1 MSKAAPTEAKA
12 AAPAGPVH
20 GGTFSLALRLWA
32 QAYRVEILL
41 FVGCFV
47 VFAMFSGQRFL
58 RQSGAPHFV
67 YQAKAWLDGRQSI
80 DQDVLEAE
88 YPEDW
93 ACVRSVNGV
102 PTRCTPPRLA
112 SDTWYSSFPAFP
124 SAVMLPFVA
133 IHGYQLNDTSFGVII
148 AALAVALFYSTLRL
162 FREHEGTGRTIVE
175 DAGLALVLGFGTLF
189 FYAAIRGEVWF
200 SAEVMGVGLTA
211 LYLRNAVGARRPML
225 AGLFYSMAVLTRT
238 PLFFTGV
245 FFALEAIAPDKGHR
259 VEQLKAFFND
269 PRKKLEPFKGFAI
282 GAAPLAVT
290 AMVMNWSRFGSITEF
305 GHRFFYV
312 NRVNLDIDFYGLFNL
327 HYLLRNLDAA
337 FLTLPQLS
345 TSPLRLAYNP
355 WGMSLFITLP
365 LLALMVTP
373 RTKEKLTYG
382 ALAAMAF
389 TLFVSSVFPEL
400 PPPPVVPGVPP
411 EPPIGHR
418 DAGAWVVLFG
428 CLGLFGYLA
437 WQWVKD
443 PSAPRLLVPVL
454 GTLLACVV
462 PGLLYQNTGYAQFGF
477 RFSID
482 YTPYL
487 VVLLVLG
494 GWRLRQ
500 PLVLALVALSV
511 AANFWGAVGFR
522 GYTELI
528 RGWQ

>member
-1 MSKAAPTEAKA
+1 MSTAAPTDAKP
-12 AAPAGPVH
+12 AAPQGPVH
-20 GGTFSLALRLWA
+20 GGTVSLAVRLWA
-32 QAYRVEILL
+32 QAYRVELLL
-41 FVGCFV
+41 FVGCFI

-58 RQSGAPHFV
+58 RQSAAPHFV
-67 YQAKAWLDGRQSI
+67 YQAKAWLDGKQSI

-93 ACVRSVNGV
+93 ACVRTPNGV

-162 FREHEGTGRTIVE
+162 FREHEGTGRTILE

-245 FFALEAIAPDKGHR
+245 FFVLEAIAPDKGR
-259 VEQLKAFFND
+259 RMEQLKAFFND
-269 PRKKLEPFKGFAI
+269 PRKKLEPFKNFII
-282 GAAPLAVT
+282 GAAPLALT

-312 NRVNLDIDFYGLFNL
+312 NRVNQDIDTFGLFSP
-327 HYLLRNLDAA
+327 HYLFRNLDAA
-337 FLTLPQLS
+337 FLKLPFFS
-345 TSPLRLAYNP
+345 ASPLKLAYDP
-355 WGMSLFITLP
+355 WGMSLFLTLP
-365 LLALMVTP
+365 LLALMFTP
-373 RTKEKLTYG
+373 RTKEKVAYG

-389 TLFVSSVFPEL
+389 TLFVSSAFPDA
-400 PPPPVVPGVPP
+400 PGVPVG
-411 EPPIGHR
+411 ER
-418 DAGAWVVLFG
+418 STAAWVVLFG
-428 CLGLFGYLA
+428 CLGLFVWSA
-437 WQWVKD
+437 WEWAKD

-454 GTLLACVV
+454 ATLVACVV

-487 VVLLVLG
+487 IVLLVLG
-494 GWRLRQ
+494 GWKLRQ
-500 PLVLALVALSV
+500 PLVLGLVALSIAV
-511 AANFWGAVGFR
+511 NFWGAVGFR